1 MPVEIQKVISV
12 LGLIPF
18 QLEVMGTSLLISQGA
33 EVNKLA
39 VTFKEKQC
47 QPGSHFQSTGEGKHV
62 LYLSVWKH
70 KTLTSP
76 HSQGQAPEINQ
87 SPMLGSLSHS
97 ARKLHSPKGSLSS
110 STLLPKGSLLVPWKP
125 ASGPLSVLESLIYPP
140 AKITTFLQHPS
151 CLHSTAS
158 ST

>member
-1 MPVEIQKVISV
+1 METQKVISV
-12 LGLIPF
+12 LGLILF

-33 EVNKLA
+33 EVSKLA

-47 QPGSHFQSTGEGKHV
+47 QPGNHFQSTGEGKHV

-97 ARKLHSPKGSLSS
+97 ARRLHSPKGSSVFLYTPSQRIAAS
-110 STLLPKGSLLVPWKP
+110 PLETCLRATVCAGVLDLLPP
-125 ASGPLSVLESLIYPP
+125 
-140 AKITTFLQHPS
+140 KITTFLQHPS